1 MFITEVL
8 GREELQANVEE
19 LVELFKDRPLL
30 KRYLNGTAI
39 YRKTS
44 KFVIGILEACRK
56 NHIQPDRDIITR
68 GYLYCSPMVIED
80 VLGHPIDINYPSKAE
95 LKTYE
100 EHKEYWKDSIEVLEE
115 AVNKLP
121 KKTLGYINYHLE
133 MKLIELSYLIDSL
146 LEEEPGLLDK
156 LNI

>member
-1 MFITEVL
+1 MFITDIL
-8 GREELQANVEE
+8 GREELQAKVEE

-30 KRYLNGTAI
+30 KRYLNATT
-39 YRKTS
+39 KTS
-44 KFVIGILEACRK
+44 KFVLGILEACRK

-80 VLGHPIDINYPSKAE
+80 VLGYLPDINYPSKAE